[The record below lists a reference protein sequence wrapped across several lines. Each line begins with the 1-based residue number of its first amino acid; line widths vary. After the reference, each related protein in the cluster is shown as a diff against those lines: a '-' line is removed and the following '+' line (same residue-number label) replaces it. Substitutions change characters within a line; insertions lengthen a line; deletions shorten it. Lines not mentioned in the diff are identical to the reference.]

1 MGYQEGI
8 ETIDTLITSLE
19 YTKQCLE
26 NGNILDNQLYGN
38 FELLSLV
45 YNSIIE
51 LYGEDSLED
60 FQNYYISEVLKTI
73 QLRISAKAITL
84 SVEKEDGIAMIK
96 GSIYYQGKNIDVFYI
111 NPYFK
116 TILLIKNEL
125 DDNMETKLKK
135 LYEEEESIYNEIEN
149 LQLAKTNPIYYAKDD
164 TVLLAKMTLQR
175 NKYAKIIQDE
185 IHQKEQEL
193 LMIKE
198 EIANTEIDKKS
209 NTDNYTKLYLYR
221 DRYLE
226 RLKNV
231 FHFNIIKEE
240 TLDEYKN
247 QTTDINMFSIERS

>member
-1 MGYQEGI
+1 MR
-8 ETIDTLITSLE
+8 
-19 YTKQCLE
+19 
-26 NGNILDNQLYGN
+26 
-38 FELLSLV
+38 LS
-45 YNSIIE
+45 
-51 LYGEDSLED
+51 
-60 FQNYYISEVLKTI
+60 
-73 QLRISAKAITL
+73 
-84 SVEKEDGIAMIK
+84 
-96 GSIYYQGKNIDVFYI
+96 
-111 NPYFK
+111 
-116 TILLIKNEL
+116 
-125 DDNMETKLKK
+125 
-135 LYEEEESIYNEIEN
+135 
-149 LQLAKTNPIYYAKDD
+149 
-164 TVLLAKMTLQR
+164 AKMTLQR